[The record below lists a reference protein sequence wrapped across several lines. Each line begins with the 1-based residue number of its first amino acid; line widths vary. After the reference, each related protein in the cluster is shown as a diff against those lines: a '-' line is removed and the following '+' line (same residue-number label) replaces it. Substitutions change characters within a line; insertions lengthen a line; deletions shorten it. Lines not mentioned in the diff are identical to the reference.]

1 MGNYQVILSLLSS
14 IDQGRE
20 RKNLVDTLIENCD
33 QVINLR
39 EVILEARLQYSI
51 CGGDEKTRV
60 VWLDRAVQAV
70 SKARRPLLRS
80 AFDGLGRGIARA
92 IFLLDRFRQLHR
104 GRRRGSIG
112 SQVFRVALGS
122 TRDLEP
128 YQSATE
134 TWWEPPLR
142 L

>member
-20 RKNLVDTLIENCD
+20 RKSLVDTLIENCD

-51 CGGDEKTRV
+51 SGVDEKTRV

-70 SKARRPLLRS
+70 SIGLRS
-80 AFDGLGRGIARA
+80 IEMYKHWLIR
-92 IFLLDRFRQLHR
+92 
-104 GRRRGSIG
+104 
-112 SQVFRVALGS
+112 
-122 TRDLEP
+122 TRSSSDT
-128 YQSATE
+128 SS
-134 TWWEPPLR
+134 
-142 L
+142 

>member
-51 CGGDEKTRV
+51 SGVDEKTRV
-60 VWLDRAVQAV
+60 IWLDRAVQAV
-70 SKARRPLLRS
+70 SRGGSELFLTAPKALRVV
-80 AFDGLGRGIARA
+80 AARA
-92 IFLLDRFRQLHR
+92 IFLLDSFC
-104 GRRRGSIG
+104 
-112 SQVFRVALGS
+112 
-122 TRDLEP
+122 
-128 YQSATE
+128 
-134 TWWEPPLR
+134 
-142 L
+142 

>member
-51 CGGDEKTRV
+51 SGVDEKTRV

-70 SKARRPLLRS
+70 S
-80 AFDGLGRGIARA
+80 RGGSEL
-92 IFLLDRFRQLHR
+92 FLTAPKSLTGCCSSSDI
-104 GRRRGSIG
+104 S
-112 SQVFRVALGS
+112 S
-122 TRDLEP
+122 
-128 YQSATE
+128 
-134 TWWEPPLR
+134 
-142 L
+142 

>member
-20 RKNLVDTLIENCD
+20 RKSLVDTLIENCD

-51 CGGDEKTRV
+51 SEVDEKTRV

-70 SKARRPLLRS
+70 SIGLRV
-80 AFDGLGRGIARA
+80 
-92 IFLLDRFRQLHR
+92 DRDMQ
-104 GRRRGSIG
+104 
-112 SQVFRVALGS
+112 ALS
-122 TRDLEP
+122 HPD
-128 YQSATE
+128 S
-134 TWWEPPLR
+134 
-142 L
+142 

>member
-20 RKNLVDTLIENCD
+20 RKSLVDTLIENCD

-51 CGGDEKTRV
+51 SGVDEKTRV

-70 SKARRPLLRS
+70 SIGLR
-80 AFDGLGRGIARA
+80 F
-92 IFLLDRFRQLHR
+92 
-104 GRRRGSIG
+104 
-112 SQVFRVALGS
+112 
-122 TRDLEP
+122 
-128 YQSATE
+128 TE
-134 TWWEPPLR
+134 TCKHCLIR
-142 L
+142 TRSSSDTSS